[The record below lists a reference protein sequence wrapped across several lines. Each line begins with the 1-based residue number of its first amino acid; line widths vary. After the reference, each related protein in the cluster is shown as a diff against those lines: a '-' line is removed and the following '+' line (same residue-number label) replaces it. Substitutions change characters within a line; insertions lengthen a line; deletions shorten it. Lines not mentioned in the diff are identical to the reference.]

1 MSENEDKSKLSRRHF
16 FGLVWVI
23 AGVAL
28 VAQAGKALMD
38 FMTPV
43 LEEGAFGTM
52 VYAGKSS

>member
-1 MSENEDKSKLSRRHF
+1 MSENEDKSKLSRRQF

-43 LEEGAFGTM
+43 L
-52 VYAGKSS
+52 